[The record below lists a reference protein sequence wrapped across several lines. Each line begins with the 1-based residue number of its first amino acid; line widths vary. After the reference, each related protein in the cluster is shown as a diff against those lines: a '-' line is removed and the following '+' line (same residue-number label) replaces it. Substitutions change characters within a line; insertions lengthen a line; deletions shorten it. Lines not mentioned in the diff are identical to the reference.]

1 MTTFM
6 PPPPAATFVA
16 FYPQDNNIVAIGID
30 DSSIDIYNVRFDEVV
45 TWTRSILQTNMKMC
59 IWILNSD
66 N

>member
-30 DSSIDIYNVRFDEVV
+30 DSSIDIYNVRFDEVL
-45 TWTRSILQTNMKMC
+45 TWTMIYIINEHENVH
-59 IWILNSD
+59 LNSK
-66 N
+66 

>member
-1 MTTFM
+1 M

-45 TWTRSILQTNMKMC
+45 TWTMIYVAN
-59 IWILNSD
+59 
-66 N
+66 

>member
-1 MTTFM
+1 M

-45 TWTRSILQTNMKMC
+45 TWTKIYITN
-59 IWILNSD
+59 
-66 N
+66 